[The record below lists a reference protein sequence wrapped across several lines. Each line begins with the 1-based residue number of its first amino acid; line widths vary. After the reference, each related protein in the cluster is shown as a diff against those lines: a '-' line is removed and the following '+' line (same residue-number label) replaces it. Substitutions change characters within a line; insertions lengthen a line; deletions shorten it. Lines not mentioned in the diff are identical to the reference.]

1 MHKKSGAVID
11 RPYSLG
17 FATVGALYERPR
29 YISCVKPLGGS
40 SEDHMKKMLFVVFVV
55 GVIVP
60 LSAAAQ
66 DAASVI
72 DASAK
77 AMSSATLQSIRYTGS
92 GTNNSVGQAFTAGGP
107 WPRFKV
113 TKYVA
118 LVNYTIPVMRQEIVR
133 VDDENPPRGGGAGG
147 YNPATGQGGI
157 RPVPGDIN
165 QNQNTDGRT
174 ESGALNIWL
183 TPHGFLKGAAA
194 NSAKISGTRG
204 KAKLV
209 SFTAFGKYTVTG
221 TINEQNLI
229 EHVETK
235 IDAGL
240 AGDTLLES
248 VFSDYKDFG
257 GVKFPMHILQRQGG
271 HPILDIMVAGVE
283 PNSSAAREF
292 TGNPQR
298 GGGAGARGGEGGP
311 GRIQSEKIADGIWF
325 LNLGAPQSLLV
336 EFKDYLVIIE
346 GGAGDDRTMATIA
359 EAKRMFPAKPIKY
372 LVNTHHHFDHSG
384 GIRAYAAEGI
394 PIITHESHKRYYE
407 EQIFK
412 NPHTLNPDRLAKM
425 PRAVMIETIKDKRV
439 LTDGNMTLELHLVRG
454 NLHAEGM
461 LMAYVPKEKLIIQAD
476 LFTPRPGVPPLPVP
490 SPYTTNFVENVERLK
505 LDIQRVAHVHGGTDS
520 WAEVLKAAGHSSV
533 SSRAAR

>member
-1 MHKKSGAVID
+1 
-11 RPYSLG
+11 
-17 FATVGALYERPR
+17 
-29 YISCVKPLGGS
+29 
-40 SEDHMKKMLFVVFVV
+40 MKKIIFVVLVV
-55 GVIVP
+55 AAIVP
-60 LSAAAQ
+60 LNAAAQ

-77 AMSSATLQSIRYTGS
+77 AMGSATLQSIRYTGS

-118 LVNYTIPVMRQEIVR
+118 LVNYTIPFMRQEIVR
-133 VDDENPPRGGGAGG
+133 IDNENPPRGGGAGG

-157 RPVPGDIN
+157 RPVPGDII

-174 ESGALNIWL
+174 EAGALNIWL

-194 NSAKISGTRG
+194 NSAKISGTHG

-209 SFTAFGKYTVTG
+209 SFTAFGKYTVMG

-229 EHVETK
+229 EHVETR

-271 HPILDIMVAGVE
+271 HPILDIMVADVE

-394 PIITHESHKRYYE
+394 PIITHESHKRFYE

-425 PRAVMIETIKDKRV
+425 PRAVMIETVKDKRV

-476 LFTPRPGVPPLPVP
+476 LFTPRLGAPPLPAP

-520 WAEVLKAAGHSSV
+520 WAEVLKAAGRSAAA
-533 SSRAAR
+533 SRAAR

>member
-1 MHKKSGAVID
+1 
-11 RPYSLG
+11 
-17 FATVGALYERPR
+17 
-29 YISCVKPLGGS
+29 
-40 SEDHMKKMLFVVFVV
+40 
-55 GVIVP
+55 
-60 LSAAAQ
+60 
-66 DAASVI
+66 
-72 DASAK
+72 
-77 AMSSATLQSIRYTGS
+77 
-92 GTNNSVGQAFTAGGP
+92 
-107 WPRFKV
+107 
-113 TKYVA
+113 
-118 LVNYTIPVMRQEIVR
+118 
-133 VDDENPPRGGGAGG
+133 
-147 YNPATGQGGI
+147 
-157 RPVPGDIN
+157 
-165 QNQNTDGRT
+165 
-174 ESGALNIWL
+174 
-183 TPHGFLKGAAA
+183 
-194 NSAKISGTRG
+194 KISGTRG
-204 KAKLV
+204 KAKLI

-240 AGDTLLES
+240 AGDSLLES

-283 PNSSAAREF
+283 PNSPAAREF

-394 PIITHESHKRYYE
+394 PIITHESHKRFYE

-476 LFTPRPGVPPLPVP
+476 LFTPRPGAPPLPAP

-505 LDIQRVAHVHGGTDS
+505 LDVQRVAHVHGGTDS
-520 WAEVLKAAGHSSV
+520 WAEVLKAAGRSSV

>member
-1 MHKKSGAVID
+1 
-11 RPYSLG
+11 
-17 FATVGALYERPR
+17 
-29 YISCVKPLGGS
+29 
-40 SEDHMKKMLFVVFVV
+40 MKKMLFVVFVV

-118 LVNYTIPVMRQEIVR
+118 LVNYTIPVLRQEIVR

-209 SFTAFGKYTVTG
+209 SFTAFGKYTVTA

-248 VFSDYKDFG
+248 VYSDYKDFG

-271 HPILDIMVAGVE
+271 HPILDIMVADVE

-394 PIITHESHKRYYE
+394 PIITHESHKRFYE

-412 NPHTLNPDRLAKM
+412 NPHTLNPDRLAEM

-476 LFTPRPGVPPLPVP
+476 LFTPRPGVPPLPAP

-505 LDIQRVAHVHGGTDS
+505 LDVQRVAHVHGGTDS
-520 WAEVLKAAGHSSV
+520 WAEVLKAAGRSAT
-533 SSRAAR
+533 SSRTAR